1 MANSPYEQYQKQSV
15 MTMTQGEM
23 LTKLYEE
30 IIKQLSGAVLFI
42 DSKDF
47 SKANLALQKA
57 QKILNHLKATLDHK
71 YRISQN
77 LESLYDFFIQQII
90 LANIKKEVKP
100 VQDIIPMVE
109 ELRDTFIQADR
120 IARKQ

>member
-1 MANSPYEQYQKQSV
+1 MANNPYEQYQKQSV

-30 IIKQLSGAVLFI
+30 IIKQLSGAVVFI

-47 SKANLALQKA
+47 SKANQALQKA
-57 QKILNHLKATLDHK
+57 QKIFNHLKVTLDHK

-77 LESLYDFFIQQII
+77 LDSLYNFFIQQII
-90 LANIKKEVKP
+90 LANIRKEVKP
-100 VQDIIPMVE
+100 IQDIIPMVE

>member
-47 SKANLALQKA
+47 SRANLALQKA

>member
-47 SKANLALQKA
+47 SRANLALQKA
-57 QKILNHLKATLDHK
+57 QKILNYLKVTLDHK